1 MHTGCYHT
9 WTDEHNGP
17 AVSISSSD
25 LRPEQWPSDCTHDWR
40 PAQIR
45 LPEITLVLLSFAAI
59 DPPSTRG
66 LASTVFLRSPS
77 PWHATIWG
85 VIRRR
90 CEYSFLLGPGQCLP
104 PRPRQDEPVRV
115 CWSEDRLTE
124 ESSRVT
130 IEVRLLVPC
139 ARCPE
144 SCVLLGRRRKLHFS
158 LKCSFNLSQFL

>member
-45 LPEITLVLLSFAAI
+45 LPDITLVLLSFAAI

-77 PWHATIWG
+77 PWHATTWG
-85 VIRRR
+85 GH
-90 CEYSFLLGPGQCLP
+90 SP
-104 PRPRQDEPVRV
+104 PVRV
-115 CWSEDRLTE
+115 LFPPGSRSMPAATAPSRRASARVLIWGQTDRGEQPRHHRGQTTR
-124 ESSRVT
+124 SVCQMPRV
-130 IEVRLLVPC
+130 VR
-139 ARCPE
+139 
-144 SCVLLGRRRKLHFS
+144 SLGS
-158 LKCSFNLSQFL
+158 P